1 MKNELKYYYNLTPKD
16 IYNNNN
22 IYKFSYNNNYY
33 ALIELQNIDNIEY
46 LYKLS
51 IDLNNNGIY
60 THQIILN
67 NFNRIVTNIN
77 NKNYTLIK
85 SIEEYNKKVTLNDIV
100 YFSNITSNIINMKK
114 INWHQ
119 LWCDKMDY
127 FEYQVDELKKR
138 YPIIK
143 ESFKYFSGIVETG
156 ISLLINEKYNNY
168 SLSIC
173 HNRINKEMTLFDLY
187 NPLNFMIDVK
197 IRDVCEYFKK
207 ENLDNNTYN
216 EIINYLN
223 YNNLTDDE
231 IKLFFIRMLYP
242 SFYFDLY
249 EKIILNNEN
258 ENAIYKA
265 IDRIDN
271 YELIIKKIYIF
282 IKKIYIFPEVEW
294 LN

>member
-1 MKNELKYYYNLTPKD
+1 MKNELKYYYNLTPND

-67 NFNRIVTNIN
+67 NYNKIVTNIN

-173 HNRINKEMTLFDLY
+173 HSRINKEMTLFDLY
-187 NPLNFMIDVK
+187 NPLNFMIDIK
-197 IRDVCEYFKK
+197 IRDICEYFKK

-258 ENAIYKA
+258 ENTIYKA
-265 IDRIDN
+265 LDRIDN